1 MIPVKTKHIKKYA
14 PPFPA
19 ASPASPALPRPAI
32 AGAALGQATSRSR
45 LAKALTSPGRG
56 LPLRYRAKADPG
68 RFQMNSAMTS
78 MHLLCHSIN
87 FPKLSTNGNPGR

>member
-32 AGAALGQATSRSR
+32 AGAALGQATSRSCFG
-45 LAKALTSPGRG
+45 LWALTSLSRG

-68 RFQMNSAMTS
+68 S
-78 MHLLCHSIN
+78 
-87 FPKLSTNGNPGR
+87 